1 MTQKTP
7 QHADD
12 LLHLLWRSSNPQ
24 GLRHALGR
32 AILIVLDR
40 LVEQHLLDS
49 ENPWTGAVAQQW
61 LGKVE
66 QDMPTLMLITMN
78 RGDTAAEWIRAS
90 SFEWAFDGIVLL
102 DKFWND
108 PTDTWMDQM
117 SNWAAAYSLLSF
129 DYEEAFD
136 YETVRNNLRRQ
147 LATALLTQLPP
158 TAQKFLEN

>member
-12 LLHLLWRSSNPQ
+12 LLHLLWESPNPP
-24 GLRHALGR
+24 GLRHALKR
-32 AILIVLDR
+32 AILIVLDQ

-49 ENPWTGAVAQQW
+49 DNPWREAIAQQW

-78 RGDTAAEWIRAS
+78 RGDTAERAA

-102 DKFWND
+102 DKLWD
-108 PTDTWMDQM
+108 APTDTWMDQM
-117 SNWAAAYSLLSF
+117 SDWAAAYSIYSHDDQEFNVEALRNKLREALS
-129 DYEEAFD
+129 
-136 YETVRNNLRRQ
+136 
-147 LATALLTQLPP
+147 TALLTQLPP